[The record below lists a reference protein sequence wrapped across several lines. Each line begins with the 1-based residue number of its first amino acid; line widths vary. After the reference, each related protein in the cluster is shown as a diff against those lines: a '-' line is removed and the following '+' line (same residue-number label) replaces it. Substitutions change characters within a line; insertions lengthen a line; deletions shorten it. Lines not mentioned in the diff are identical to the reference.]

1 MSKQVDE
8 RVVEMRFDN
17 QNFEKN
23 VATSMSTL
31 DKLKQKLN
39 LKGAGKSLEEI
50 NKSAQNVSFQ
60 KMADSLSVLEKR
72 FSTTGI
78 VGMSVIN
85 NLTNS
90 AMGFVKKLNSFVI
103 SGIKTGGINRAMKI
117 ENARFQLGV
126 LLKDSEKVEAV
137 MQNVQS
143 AVDGT
148 AYGMDAAATI
158 ASQLAAS
165 GMQAGEQMQ
174 HSLQAVAGVAAMT
187 NSSYEDIGRIFA
199 QILKKNGFEPYAAL
213 CKAGAFNK
221 TDIGV
226 RKEYTTQV
234 GNALCNPIMQ
244 AKLLEKAGTDFNV
257 VVGLCVGHDS
267 LFYKY
272 THTLT
277 TTLVTK
283 DRVLAHNP
291 VGALYQTKAYYKKLM
306 ADPASGEKGQ

>member
-1 MSKQVDE
+1 MLRKEQV
-8 RVVEMRFDN
+8 
-17 QNFEKN
+17 
-23 VATSMSTL
+23 TL
-31 DKLKQKLN
+31 EQKIQELQQLILLENQKLTDIHN
-39 LKGAGKSLEEI
+39 QIKVVASKLLLPVQKGVFQAYKDDLQDYQETFDVKELEEI
-50 NKSAQNVSFQ
+50 KKLYLEDEENNKV
-60 KMADSLSVLEKR
+60 
-72 FSTTGI
+72 
-78 VGMSVIN
+78 SVI
-85 NLTNS
+85 S
-90 AMGFVKKLNSFVI
+90 AEIEAEFYCRYTRVEEIIEFSKRMGFHKI
-103 SGIKTGGINRAMKI
+103 GIATCIGLI
-117 ENARFQLGV
+117 EE
-126 LLKDSEKVEAV
+126 S
-137 MQNVQS
+137 
-143 AVDGT
+143 
-148 AYGMDAAATI
+148 
-158 ASQLAAS
+158 
-165 GMQAGEQMQ
+165 
-174 HSLQAVAGVAAMT
+174 
-187 NSSYEDIGRIFA
+187 RIFA
-199 QILKKNGFEPYAAL
+199 QILRKNGFEPYAAL

-306 ADPASGEKGQ
+306 ADPASGEKEQ